1 MKSQKIYLL
10 PVNVL
15 FQKGNRDKLKI
26 YKVRLVMAQPLMFD
40 GTWLQQGKYESAE
53 ARYQKFLAGT
63 LQSQV
68 SQPPLFGGTC
78 TLPHLGKSE
87 SETRNQQVIAETVQL
102 QVVEP
107 LLFDGTWLQQ
117 GKYESAEAHYQQI
130 LAGTTTCRSQRKNV
144 HVRKVSLS
152 FFSET
157 TAHHCT
163 DISLTP
169 FHHLSMT

>member
-15 FQKGNRDKLKI
+15 FQKGNHGKLKI
-26 YKVRLVMAQPLMFD
+26 DKVRSVMAQPVMFD

-68 SQPPLFGGTC
+68 SQPLLFGGT
-78 TLPHLGKSE
+78 LPHQGKSE
-87 SETRNQQVIAETVQL
+87 SETHNQQVIAESVQL

-130 LAGTTTCRSQRKNV
+130 LAGTTTCRSERKNV
-144 HVRKVSLS
+144 NVRKVSLS

-157 TAHHCT
+157 TALHCT